1 MLAQT
6 DGREELAQL
15 PLKALKQKQVD
26 VHLAL
31 AVRRI
36 HTQVQ
41 DGLIARRYLFAAGVA
56 GTLKAQYGKRV
67 LARLEH
73 TARTALV
80 FNLVFPAELLIQNV
94 VVHND
99 CPP

>member
-15 PLKALKQKQVD
+15 PLKALKQEQID

-41 DGLIARRYLFAAGVA
+41 DSLIARRYLFAACVA

-80 FNLVFPAELLIQNV
+80 FDLIFPAELLIQNV
-94 VVHND
+94 VVHNN